1 MFKIILEKKNKAVKK
16 TRKQQIEFS
25 KKIFYMIT
33 AFTAIV
39 CIYSMFLMWHTQDS
53 SALSYLI
60 PCVFTEMSVATGFYY
75 WKARKENELKL
86 NKKYK
91 SSTENIKTE
100 SEDNNDLDN

>member
-1 MFKIILEKKNKAVKK
+1 MKKGKNSLIKK
-16 TRKQQIEFS
+16 YKNIEFS

-33 AFTAIV
+33 SLTVII
-39 CIYSMFLMWHTQDS
+39 CIYSMFLMWHTQDT